1 MKANHLLLVLIIFSF
16 SGACKS
22 SKASKEPAAVWVN
35 KEKVQG
41 KTFDSIFIVVLT
53 ANIEARVKLEKDL
66 AAAAESKGFKTV
78 KSIDVMP
85 VSLDDP
91 KRPEKEDIVKHVK
104 ASGCDGVLISSLLDK
119 SEEVRYKKG
128 STVYTVTP
136 YYSFYSYSGYYGYY
150 NNTVTHKASY
160 TDNKR
165 YFMLSNFYDA
175 ASEEIMWSVQSEILN
190 PSSLEKFSQT
200 YMWSLVTQ
208 LEKAGFMKKK
218 E

>member
-1 MKANHLLLVLIIFSF
+1 MKANHLLLVLIVFSF

-22 SKASKEPAAVWVN
+22 SKASKKPAAVWIN
-35 KEKVQG
+35 KDKVQG

-66 AAAAESKGFKTV
+66 AAAAESRGFKTV

-91 KRPEKEDIVKHVK
+91 KRPEKEDVVKHVK
-104 ASGCDGVLISSLLDK
+104 ASGCDGVLISALLDK
-119 SEEVRYKKG
+119 TDEVHYKKG

-150 NNTVTHKASY
+150 NNTVTHKSSY

-200 YMWSLVTQ
+200 YMWSLITQ